1 MAVASLTS
9 YHPAERRAAA
19 DEHLATARA
28 DVDRL
33 IRAWESR
40 NPSMDLDERR
50 MLREELQ
57 GAKGQVGT
65 WTRYIKSG
73 CPRGR

>member
-9 YHPAERRAAA
+9 YLPVERREAAN
-19 DEHLATARA
+19 ERLVLARA

-33 IRAWESR
+33 NRAWESR
-40 NPSMDLDERR
+40 NPGMDPDERR

-65 WTRYIKSG
+65 WTRYIKNG